1 MRLSFAGRN
10 SELEQLRTLYLQGR
24 HVLIVG
30 PPGIG
35 KTALLNEFRT
45 RAPLPSIVAAQNDRA
60 SGPIFGAQIP
70 QPRQTFSIFK
80 GKQPLTAYF
89 IWWCRSLALA
99 LDQLAVPGDANWNR
113 ATKHVSLW
121 RHEHRRLALFGCC
134 ILFYCRDQR
143 GDWRHLADHGAR
155 DALVWRRPSC
165 GCGLLGTITEF

>member
-1 MRLSFAGRN
+1 
-10 SELEQLRTLYLQGR
+10 
-24 HVLIVG
+24 
-30 PPGIG
+30 
-35 KTALLNEFRT
+35 
-45 RAPLPSIVAAQNDRA
+45 VAAQNDRA

-155 DALVWRRPSC
+155 GNILKFTF
-165 GCGLLGTITEF
+165 GLKKNGVPYFLAESEAKQSDPRKDETTLR